1 MAFGIKR
8 AELKNWQQKVLANEI
23 AFITHY
29 WMDDRFPHATSVTKV
44 GCADLEKLIDW
55 GKKHQLRAEWIDL
68 DRKYPHFDLFA
79 PIQKEILAK
88 EGYLDQIKRFQ
99 L

>member
-1 MAFGIKR
+1 MAFGINR
-8 AELKNWQQKVLANEI
+8 VELKKWQQNVLANEI

-29 WMDDRFPHATSVTKV
+29 WLDERFPHATSVTKV
-44 GCADLEKLIDW
+44 GCADLDKLIEW
-55 GKKHQLRAEWIDL
+55 GKQYQLRPEWIDL
-68 DRKYPHFDLFA
+68 DPKYPHYDLFA

-88 EGYLDQIKRFQ
+88 EGYFDQIERFQ